1 MILVKVRVNDYV
13 LYTPDGKNF
22 FENVPSGHIGFVS
35 DIEAKKAIRRIKK
48 AFDIISS
55 VKCYENIQLLHI

>member
-22 FENVPSGHIGFVS
+22 FVPSGHIGFVS

>member
-22 FENVPSGHIGFVS
+22 FEDVPSGHIGFVS

-55 VKCYENIQLLHI
+55 VKCYENI

>member
-22 FENVPSGHIGFVS
+22 FEDVPSGHIGFVS

-48 AFDIISS
+48 AFDII
-55 VKCYENIQLLHI
+55 